1 MALSYDLEEALWRRG
16 MRLVAGVDEVGRGP
30 LAGPVVAAAVV
41 FAGPVFLP
49 GLNDSKRVSP
59 GRRVWL
65 AGEIKA
71 RALGWAVAAASHRE
85 IDRLNILQATYL
97 AMRRALRRLQ
107 LQVEYVLVDGFAIH
121 GLGVPQEGVVG
132 GDALSPSIAA
142 ASVLAK
148 VTRDHLMERLDRFY
162 PVYGFARNKGYP
174 TPGHLEALAR
184 YGPCR
189 LHRCSFAPVRA
200 VIGL

>member
-1 MALSYDLEEALWRRG
+1 MVPSYDLEQALWRRG
-16 MRLVAGVDEVGRGP
+16 LRLVAGVDEAGRGP

-41 FAGPVFLP
+41 FAGPVPLL
-49 GLNDSKRVSP
+49 GLDDSKKLRP
-59 GRRVWL
+59 AERLRL
-65 AGEIKA
+65 AEEIKV
-71 RALGWAVAAASHRE
+71 RALRWAVAAASHRE
-85 IDRLNILQATYL
+85 IDRINILQATYL
-97 AMRRALRRLQ
+97 AMRRALRRLR

-184 YGPCR
+184 CGPCR
-189 LHRCSFAPVRA
+189 LHRFSFAPVRA
-200 VIGL
+200 NMI